1 MSKKNEFP
9 MNPSTLLN
17 IDESF
22 FEWVQSKHIAA
33 ETKEGFKEVPVIWAG
48 AERAFQVKNNK
59 ELRDTAD
66 TLLLPII
73 SIERTSV
80 EKNPENRGNYYGN
93 APENTEGAD
102 RRGGCIPIKTEIIQ
116 AKTAEFANMERKSG
130 RMIYPQRN
138 NKIVYKISSIPM
150 PVYIGVHYKINIKTE
165 YQQQMNDIAAKF
177 MSVGGGINYFT
188 ISKNGHRYEGF
199 VQSNFRQENNIVN
212 LGSEA
217 RTFQTEIEVKVL
229 GYLLGDDKNDDKP
242 LISVRESAA
251 EFKFTGERSI
261 FGQDEVDTQQAL
273 NQIKATRDKWV
284 RDSARATLSS
294 SLATYGTGF
303 MAMDGSRTI
312 QYRTLVANS
321 DKILITYGDGQG
333 ANPRIDVDTA
343 KLGMIPVPSSSFA
356 SGNFPYFNANGFV
369 QDSGYNA
376 SSFGAG
382 IYELTHSQGFDTQYY
397 RGDKTWQNTSSI
409 CASNTGIEYVR
420 DSTTTT
426 DETATTCLTLALE
439 NNAWYH
445 VKAYVVGKTSN
456 SLQGASYE
464 LAATAYCVGGTA
476 DIVGSITS
484 IHAAEV
490 DTDWDA
496 TFSLASNNLKLDVVG
511 KSGTTIN
518 WIGIVSYVKK

>member
-9 MNPSTLLN
+9 MNPSTLES
-17 IDESF
+17 IDSAF
-22 FEWVQSKHIAA
+22 FEWLQAKHIAA
-33 ETKEGFKEVPVIWAG
+33 ESKDGFKEVPLIWTG
-48 AERAFQVKNNK
+48 AERAYQIKSNK
-59 ELRDTAD
+59 DLRDTVD
-66 TLLLPII
+66 TMLLPVI
-73 SIERTSV
+73 SVNRKSV
-80 EKNPENRGNYYGN
+80 TKAPSKKGVYWGNVD
-93 APENTEGAD
+93 PMQLGAD
-102 RRGGCIPIKTEIIQ
+102 PRGGSIPIKTEIMQ
-116 AKTAEFANMERKSG
+116 EKTANFANMEQKSG
-130 RMIYPQRN
+130 RIIYPQKN
-138 NKIVYKISSIPM
+138 NKTVYKISSIPM
-150 PVYIGVHYKINIKTE
+150 PVYVEVMYEIIVKTE
-165 YQQQMNDIAAKF
+165 YQQQMNEIAAIF
-177 MSVGGGINYFT
+177 MSQGGGINYFT
-188 ISKNGHRYEGF
+188 FGKDGHKYEGF
-199 VQSNFRQENNIVN
+199 VQQDFVQNNNTSNFA
-212 LGSEA
+212 SEA
-217 RTFQTEIEVKVL
+217 RTFETTITIKVL
-229 GYLLGDDKNDDKP
+229 GYLLGGGKNDERP
-242 LISVRESAA
+242 LISVRETAA
-251 EFKFTGERSI
+251 DFKITGERSI
-261 FGQDEVDTQQAL
+261 FEGDEVATQKTL
-273 NQIKATRDKWV
+273 LQIKAARDAVNK
-284 RDSARATLSS
+284 SPARATLSS
-294 SLATYGTGF
+294 SLTTYGTGF
-303 MAMDGSRTI
+303 MAMDGSRII
-312 QYRTLVANS
+312 QYRTLVPGSSKVTIA
-321 DKILITYGDGQG
+321 YGDGQG
-333 ANPRIDVDTA
+333 SNPVIDVDPT

-376 SSFGAG
+376 SNFGAG

-518 WIGIVSYVKK
+518 WIGVVSYVKK